1 MEENQ
6 NTIEQGAVEQPQPQE
21 QVVVEQ
27 PVEQAEPQQAPFQIY
42 NSVEELAQAQQQT
55 VQEEPTPTPQVE
67 EAPMESAQVNPVQP
81 EPRAPRYS
89 EDQVDQAV
97 TRYLSEKLGRE
108 ITTLDDLTQPQVQ
121 IDERVQAIAKFVE
134 ETGRNPQDWFT
145 YQSLNAS
152 EMDDMTAVKV
162 QLATEHPNL
171 SIDEVNMLM
180 GSKYKLDPDRY
191 TQEEV
196 QLSQLQLKMDAATA
210 KGHIEKM
217 RDSYAAPAPAEQE
230 VDEIVNDQW
239 IADMRREV
247 SQLSGIEFDLG
258 NDRSFTFG
266 IDDQYRNE
274 LMEKNARLD
283 EYFDP
288 YVRDDGSWDYDKLS
302 SHRAVIDN
310 IDKIVRSAYQQGMSD
325 GQRNVV
331 SKAANIQA
339 TAPSEQ
345 GPVQQNTLGQQL
357 RGILRANS
365 SKMTF
370 NA

>member
-1 MEENQ
+1 MEDQ
-6 NTIEQGAVEQPQPQE
+6 TNTIEQEVVEQPQVEE
-21 QVVVEQ
+21 QVVEQ
-27 PVEQAEPQQAPFQIY
+27 PVETAEPQQAPFQIY
-42 NSVEELAQAQQQT
+42 NSAEELAQAQMAA

-67 EAPMESAQVNPVQP
+67 EAPMEEAQETPVQP
-81 EPRAPRYS
+81 EPRAPQYS

-152 EMDDMTAVKV
+152 EMDDMTAVRV
-162 QLATEHPNL
+162 QLATDHPNL
-171 SIDEVNMLM
+171 TIDEVNMLM
-180 GSKYKLDPDRY
+180 GSKYKLDPERF

-196 QLSQLQLKMDAATA
+196 QLSQLQLKMDAANA
-210 KGHIEKM
+210 KSQIEKM
-217 RDSYAAPAPAEQE
+217 RDSYAAPAPVQE
-230 VDEIVNDQW
+230 EVEEIVNDQW

-258 NDRSFTFG
+258 NDKSFTFG

-274 LMEKNARLD
+274 LMDKNARLD
-283 EYFDP
+283 EFFDP
-288 YVRDDGSWDYDKLS
+288 YVRENGTWDYDKLS
-302 SHRAVIDN
+302 SHRTVIDN

-331 SKAANIQA
+331 SKAANVQA
-339 TAPSEQ
+339 SAPVEQ
-345 GPVQQNTLGQQL
+345 GPVQQNSLGQQL